1 MEKAGSL
8 VATAQPVGQS
18 ATGRP
23 SLLDTISF
31 LNTLLGLEWQNRST
45 NAVEAV
51 DAIEL
56 GRPSMDRYAQ
66 KLPTLLRYALIPPLA
81 RANHTASGQTA

>member
-1 MEKAGSL
+1 M
-8 VATAQPVGQS
+8 
-18 ATGRP
+18 
-23 SLLDTISF
+23 LDTISF